1 MKRPGRHTLR
11 LTAASAAIA
20 AALLCLSYL
29 FNSLPY
35 SFGGDVSAQVWTERI
50 GFIFNGRR
58 NHLPDSIAL
67 VNVAYDKT
75 LVDYDGRLYNTIP
88 GDNRRAPSGR
98 IALTDR
104 RKLLDFLKA
113 AKDGGYKYIMLDV
126 RFDDDIESDSV
137 SLALF
142 DLIGSMDRIVFAIHE
157 GSDPV
162 ADAPLDKAAFGD
174 YNITAFESNAV
185 KYPIIHGGRPSMAA
199 AMYSALNGGRI
210 STFGPLT
217 FDGSALCM
225 SSLFLDYPV
234 RVFDRAVESDGL
246 MPADYYYMNLGV
258 DLLAGPDSVARIRE
272 YVADRIVVIGDF
284 DNDVHD
290 TSIGQLA
297 GSLINLNAYISL
309 SQGRHKISWLY
320 TALLFVI
327 YFVIALSLI
336 KHQSPVDMIPALRR
350 RKSTALRFLFSLV
363 GFSVVLSL
371 LSLLLYLAAG
381 IIYSIVLPSLYFSLI
396 SLWIEKRKLLSES
409 PQ

>member
-1 MKRPGRHTLR
+1 MKLPGRHTLR

-20 AALLCLSYL
+20 AVLLCLSYL

-50 GFIFNGRR
+50 GFIFNGRS

-75 LVDYDGRLYNTIP
+75 LVDYDGRLYSAP

-113 AKDGGYKYIMLDV
+113 AKGADYKYIMLDV

-142 DLIGSMDRIVFAIHE
+142 GLIGSMERIAFAVHE

-185 KYPIIHGGRPSMAA
+185 KYPIVHGERPSMAA
-199 AMYSALNGGRI
+199 AMYSALDGGRI

-217 FDGSALCM
+217 FDRGALCLR
-225 SSLFLDYPV
+225 SLFLDYPV

-258 DLLAGPDSVARIRE
+258 DLLADPDSIARIRD
-272 YVADRIVVIGDF
+272 YVDGRIVVIGDF

-309 SQGRHKISWLY
+309 SQGRHKISWPY
-320 TALLFVI
+320 VVMLFAI
-327 YFVIALSLI
+327 YSLIALCLI
-336 KHQSPVDMIPALRR
+336 KRQSPVDMIPALRR

-396 SLWIEKRKLLSES
+396 SLWIEKRKLLSGS

>member
-1 MKRPGRHTLR
+1 MKRPDRNTLI
-11 LTAASAAIA
+11 LTGSAAA
-20 AALLCLSYL
+20 VAVMLLCLSYL

-142 DLIGSMDRIVFAIHE
+142 DLIGSMDRIAFAVHE

-162 ADAPLDKAAFGD
+162 ADVPADKAAFGD

-185 KYPIIHGGRPSMAA
+185 KYPIVHGDRPSMAS

-225 SSLFLDYPV
+225 RSLFLDYPV
-234 RVFDRAVESDGL
+234 RVFDRAVETDGL
-246 MPADYYYMNLGV
+246 MPADYYYLNLGV
-258 DLLAGPDSVARIRE
+258 DLLADPDSVDRIRE

-336 KHQSPVDMIPALRR
+336 KHQSPIDMIPALRR

-371 LSLLLYLAAG
+371 LSLLIYLTAG
-381 IIYSIVLPSLYFSLI
+381 IIYSIVMPSLYFSLI
-396 SLWIEKRKLLSES
+396 SLWIEKRKLLSGS
-409 PQ
+409 RP

>member
-1 MKRPGRHTLR
+1 MKRPGRHTIR

-35 SFGGDVSAQVWTERI
+35 SFGGDVSAQVWAERI

-75 LVDYDGRLYNTIP
+75 LADYDGRLYSTP

-113 AKDGGYKYIMLDV
+113 AKNSRYRYIMLDV

-142 DLIGSMDRIVFAIHE
+142 GLIGSMERIVFAVHE

-185 KYPIIHGGRPSMAA
+185 KYPIVHGDRPSMAS
-199 AMYSALNGGRI
+199 AMYSDLNGGRI
-210 STFGPLT
+210 TTFGPLT
-217 FDGSALCM
+217 FDRGALCLR
-225 SSLFLDYPV
+225 SLFLDYPV

-258 DLLAGPDSVARIRE
+258 DLLAGPDSVARIRD
-272 YVADRIVVIGDF
+272 YVDGRIVVIGDF

-309 SQGRHKISWLY
+309 SQGRHKISWPYVVMLFAIY
-320 TALLFVI
+320 AL
-327 YFVIALSLI
+327 IALCLI
-336 KHQSPVDMIPALRR
+336 KRQSPVDMIPALRR

>member
-20 AALLCLSYL
+20 AVLLCLSYL

-35 SFGGDVSAQVWTERI
+35 SFGGDVSAQVWAERI

-75 LVDYDGRLYNTIP
+75 LVDYDGRLYSTP

-113 AKDGGYKYIMLDV
+113 AKNSRYRYIMIDV

-142 DLIGSMDRIVFAIHE
+142 DLIGSMERIAFAVHE

-174 YNITAFESNAV
+174 YKITAFESNAV
-185 KYPIIHGGRPSMAA
+185 KYPIIHGERPSMAA
-199 AMYSALNGGRI
+199 AMYSALDGGRI

-217 FDGSALCM
+217 FDRGALCLR
-225 SSLFLDYPV
+225 SLFLDYPV

-258 DLLAGPDSVARIRE
+258 DLLAGPDSVARIRD
-272 YVADRIVVIGDF
+272 YVDGRIVVIGDF

-309 SQGRHKISWLY
+309 SQGRHKISWPYVVMLFAIY
-320 TALLFVI
+320 AL
-327 YFVIALSLI
+327 IALCLI
-336 KHQSPVDMIPALRR
+336 KRQSPVDMIPALRR
-350 RKSTALRFLFSLV
+350 RRSTALRFLFSLV

-396 SLWIEKRKLLSES
+396 SLWIEKRKLLSGS

>member
-20 AALLCLSYL
+20 AVLLCLSYL

-75 LVDYDGRLYNTIP
+75 LVDYDGRLYSTP

-113 AKDGGYKYIMLDV
+113 AKNSDYRYIMLDV

-142 DLIGSMDRIVFAIHE
+142 DLIGSMERIVFAVHE

-162 ADAPLDKAAFGD
+162 ADAPLAKAAFGD
-174 YNITAFESNAV
+174 YNITAFGSNAV
-185 KYPIIHGGRPSMAA
+185 KYPIVHGDRPSMAS
-199 AMYSALNGGRI
+199 AMYSDLNGGSI

-217 FDGSALCM
+217 FDRGALCLR
-225 SSLFLDYPV
+225 SLFLDYPV
-234 RVFDRAVESDGL
+234 RVFDRAVESNGL

-258 DLLAGPDSVARIRE
+258 DLLAGPDSIARIRD
-272 YVADRIVVIGDF
+272 YVDGRIVVIGDF

-309 SQGRHKISWLY
+309 SQGRHKISWPY
-320 TALLFVI
+320 VVMLFAI
-327 YFVIALSLI
+327 YSLIALCLI
-336 KHQSPVDMIPALRR
+336 KRQSPVDMIPALRR

-396 SLWIEKRKLLSES
+396 SLWIEKRKLLSGS

>member
-1 MKRPGRHTLR
+1 MKRPDRNTLI
-11 LTAASAAIA
+11 LTGSAAA
-20 AALLCLSYL
+20 VAVVLLCLSYL

-142 DLIGSMDRIVFAIHE
+142 DLIGSMDRIAFAVHE

-185 KYPIIHGGRPSMAA
+185 KYPIIHGDRPSMAA

-225 SSLFLDYPV
+225 RSLFLDYPV
-234 RVFDRAVESDGL
+234 RVFDRAVETDGL
-246 MPADYYYMNLGV
+246 MPADYYYLNLGV
-258 DLLAGPDSVARIRE
+258 DLLADPDSVDRIRE

-336 KHQSPVDMIPALRR
+336 KHQSPIDMIPALRR

-371 LSLLLYLAAG
+371 LSLLIYLTAG
-381 IIYSIVLPSLYFSLI
+381 IIYSIVMPSLYFSLI
-396 SLWIEKRKLLSES
+396 SLWIEKRKLLSGS
-409 PQ
+409 RP

>member
-1 MKRPGRHTLR
+1 MKLPGRHTLR

-20 AALLCLSYL
+20 AVLLCLSYL

-50 GFIFNGRR
+50 GFIFNGRS

-67 VNVAYDKT
+67 INVAYDKT
-75 LVDYDGRLYNTIP
+75 LVDYDGRLYSTP

-113 AKDGGYKYIMLDV
+113 AKNSRYRYIMLDV

-142 DLIGSMDRIVFAIHE
+142 GLIGSMERIAFAVHE

-185 KYPIIHGGRPSMAA
+185 KYPIVHGGRPSMAA
-199 AMYSALNGGRI
+199 AMYSALNGGSI

-217 FDGSALCM
+217 FDRGALCLR
-225 SSLFLDYPV
+225 SLFLDYPV

-258 DLLAGPDSVARIRE
+258 DLLAGPDSVARIRD
-272 YVADRIVVIGDF
+272 YVDGRIVVIGDF

-309 SQGRHKISWLY
+309 SQGRHKISWPY
-320 TALLFVI
+320 VVMLFAI
-327 YFVIALSLI
+327 YSLIALCLI
-336 KHQSPVDMIPALRR
+336 KRQSPVDMIPALRR

-396 SLWIEKRKLLSES
+396 SLWIEKRKLLSGS

>member
-1 MKRPGRHTLR
+1 MKLPGRHTLR

-20 AALLCLSYL
+20 AVLLCLSYL

-50 GFIFNGRR
+50 GFIFNGRS

-67 VNVAYDKT
+67 INVAYDKT
-75 LVDYDGRLYNTIP
+75 LVDYDGRLYSTP

-113 AKDGGYKYIMLDV
+113 AKVADYKYIMLDV

-142 DLIGSMDRIVFAIHE
+142 DLIGSMERIAFAVHE

-162 ADAPLDKAAFGD
+162 ADAPLDKAAYGD

-185 KYPIIHGGRPSMAA
+185 KYPIVHGERPSMAA
-199 AMYSALNGGRI
+199 AMYSALDGGRI

-217 FDGSALCM
+217 FDRGALCLR
-225 SSLFLDYPV
+225 SLFLDYPV

-258 DLLAGPDSVARIRE
+258 DLLADPDSVARIRD
-272 YVADRIVVIGDF
+272 YVDGRIVVIGDF

-309 SQGRHKISWLY
+309 SQGRHKISWPY
-320 TALLFVI
+320 VVMLFAI
-327 YFVIALSLI
+327 YSLIALCLI
-336 KHQSPVDMIPALRR
+336 KRQSPVDMIPALRR

-396 SLWIEKRKLLSES
+396 SLWIEKRKLLSGS

>member
-1 MKRPGRHTLR
+1 MKRPGRHTIR

-35 SFGGDVSAQVWTERI
+35 SFGGDVSAQVWAERI
-50 GFIFNGRR
+50 GFIFNGRS

-75 LVDYDGRLYNTIP
+75 LVDYDGRLYSAP

-113 AKDGGYKYIMLDV
+113 AKGADYKYIMLDV

-142 DLIGSMDRIVFAIHE
+142 GLIGSMERIAFAVHE

-162 ADAPLDKAAFGD
+162 ADAPLDKAAYGD

-185 KYPIIHGGRPSMAA
+185 KYPIVHGERPSMAA
-199 AMYSALNGGRI
+199 AMYSALDGGRI

-217 FDGSALCM
+217 FDRGALCLH
-225 SSLFLDYPV
+225 SLFLDYPV

-258 DLLAGPDSVARIRE
+258 DLLADPDSIARIRD
-272 YVADRIVVIGDF
+272 YVDGRIVVIGDF

-309 SQGRHKISWLY
+309 SQGRHKISWPY
-320 TALLFVI
+320 VVMLFAI
-327 YFVIALSLI
+327 YSLIALCLI
-336 KHQSPVDMIPALRR
+336 KRQSPVDMIPALRR

-381 IIYSIVLPSLYFSLI
+381 IIYSIVLPSLYLSLI
-396 SLWIEKRKLLSES
+396 SLWIEKRKLLSGS

>member
-35 SFGGDVSAQVWTERI
+35 SFGGDVSAQVWAERI

-75 LVDYDGRLYNTIP
+75 LVDYDGRLYSTP

-113 AKDGGYKYIMLDV
+113 AKGAGYKYIMLDV

-142 DLIGSMDRIVFAIHE
+142 GLIGSMERIVFAVHE

-162 ADAPLDKAAFGD
+162 ADAPAAKAAFGD

-185 KYPIIHGGRPSMAA
+185 KYPIVHGDRPSMAS
-199 AMYSALNGGRI
+199 AMYSDLNGGRI
-210 STFGPLT
+210 TTFGPLT
-217 FDGSALCM
+217 FDRGALCLR
-225 SSLFLDYPV
+225 SLFLDYPV

-258 DLLAGPDSVARIRE
+258 DLLAGPDSIARIRD
-272 YVADRIVVIGDF
+272 YVGGRIVVIGDF

-309 SQGRHKISWLY
+309 SQGRHKISWPYVVMLFAIY
-320 TALLFVI
+320 AL
-327 YFVIALSLI
+327 IALCLI
-336 KHQSPVDMIPALRR
+336 KRQSPVDMIPALRR

-371 LSLLLYLAAG
+371 LSLLLYLTAG

>member
-1 MKRPGRHTLR
+1 MKRPDRHTLI
-11 LTAASAAIA
+11 LTGSAAA
-20 AALLCLSYL
+20 VAVVLLCLSYL

-126 RFDDDIESDSV
+126 RFDDDIVSDSV

-142 DLIGSMDRIVFAIHE
+142 DLIGSMDRIAFAVHE

-185 KYPIIHGGRPSMAA
+185 KYPIIHGDRPSMAA

-225 SSLFLDYPV
+225 RSLFLDYPV
-234 RVFDRAVESDGL
+234 RVFDRAVETDGL
-246 MPADYYYMNLGV
+246 MPADYYYLNLGV
-258 DLLAGPDSVARIRE
+258 DLLADPDSVDRIRE

-336 KHQSPVDMIPALRR
+336 KHQSPIDMIPALRR

-371 LSLLLYLAAG
+371 LSLLIYLTAG
-381 IIYSIVLPSLYFSLI
+381 IIYSIVMPSLYFSLI
-396 SLWIEKRKLLSES
+396 SLWIEKRKLLSGS
-409 PQ
+409 RP

>member
-1 MKRPGRHTLR
+1 MKRPDRHTLI
-11 LTAASAAIA
+11 LTGSAAA
-20 AALLCLSYL
+20 VAVVLLCLSYL
-29 FNSLPY
+29 FNSMPY

-88 GDNRRAPSGR
+88 GDHRRAPSGR

-142 DLIGSMDRIVFAIHE
+142 DLIGSMDRIAFAVHE

-162 ADAPLDKAAFGD
+162 ADAPLEKAAFGD

-185 KYPIIHGGRPSMAA
+185 KYPIIHGDRPSMAA

-225 SSLFLDYPV
+225 RSLFLDYPV
-234 RVFDRAVESDGL
+234 RVFDRALETDGL
-246 MPADYYYMNLGV
+246 MPADYYYLNLGV
-258 DLLAGPDSVARIRE
+258 DLLADPDSVARIRE

-336 KHQSPVDMIPALRR
+336 KHQSPIDMIPALRR

-371 LSLLLYLAAG
+371 LSLLLYLTAG

-396 SLWIEKRKLLSES
+396 SLWIEKRKLLSGS
-409 PQ
+409 RP

>member
-35 SFGGDVSAQVWTERI
+35 SFGGDVSAQVWAERI

-75 LVDYDGRLYNTIP
+75 LVDYDGRLYSTP

-113 AKDGGYKYIMLDV
+113 VKGAGYKYIMLDV

-142 DLIGSMDRIVFAIHE
+142 GLIGSMERIVFAVHE

-162 ADAPLDKAAFGD
+162 ADAPPAKAAFGD

-185 KYPIIHGGRPSMAA
+185 KYPIVHGDRPSMAS
-199 AMYSALNGGRI
+199 AMYSDLNGGRI
-210 STFGPLT
+210 TTFGPLT
-217 FDGSALCM
+217 FDRGVLCLR
-225 SSLFLDYPV
+225 SLFLDYPV

-258 DLLAGPDSVARIRE
+258 DLLAGPDSVARIRD
-272 YVADRIVVIGDF
+272 YVGGRIVVIGDF

-309 SQGRHKISWLY
+309 SQGRHKISWPYVVMLFAIY
-320 TALLFVI
+320 AL
-327 YFVIALSLI
+327 IALCLI
-336 KHQSPVDMIPALRR
+336 KRQSPVDMIPALRR

-371 LSLLLYLAAG
+371 LSLLLYLTAG

>member
-1 MKRPGRHTLR
+1 MKRPDRHTLI
-11 LTAASAAIA
+11 LTGSAAA
-20 AALLCLSYL
+20 VAVVLLCLSYL
-29 FNSLPY
+29 FNSMPY

-113 AKDGGYKYIMLDV
+113 AKNGGYKYIMLDV
-126 RFDDDIESDSV
+126 RFDDDIVSDSV

-142 DLIGSMDRIVFAIHE
+142 DLIGSMDRIAFAVHE

-185 KYPIIHGGRPSMAA
+185 KYPIIHGDRPSMAA

-225 SSLFLDYPV
+225 RSLFLDYPV
-234 RVFDRAVESDGL
+234 RVFDRALETDGL
-246 MPADYYYMNLGV
+246 MPAGYYYLNLGV
-258 DLLAGPDSVARIRE
+258 DLLADPDSVARIRE

-336 KHQSPVDMIPALRR
+336 KHQSPIDMIPALRR

-371 LSLLLYLAAG
+371 LSLLIYLTAG
-381 IIYSIVLPSLYFSLI
+381 IIYSIVMPSLYFSLI
-396 SLWIEKRKLLSES
+396 SLWIEKRKLLSGS
-409 PQ
+409 RP

>member
-142 DLIGSMDRIVFAIHE
+142 DLIGSMDRIVFAVHE

-174 YNITAFESNAV
+174 YKITAFESNAV
-185 KYPIIHGGRPSMAA
+185 KYPIIHGDRPSMAS

-217 FDGSALCM
+217 FDGSALSM
-225 SSLFLDYPV
+225 RSLFLDYPV
-234 RVFDRAVESDGL
+234 RVFDRAVETDGL
-246 MPADYYYMNLGV
+246 MPADYYYLNLGV
-258 DLLAGPDSVARIRE
+258 DLLADPDSVARIRE

-309 SQGRHKISWLY
+309 SQGRHKISCLY

-371 LSLLLYLAAG
+371 LSLLLYLAAA

>member
-1 MKRPGRHTLR
+1 MKRPGRHTIR

-35 SFGGDVSAQVWTERI
+35 SFGGDVSAQVWAERI

-75 LVDYDGRLYNTIP
+75 LVDYDGRLYSTP

-113 AKDGGYKYIMLDV
+113 AKGAGYKYIMLDV

-142 DLIGSMDRIVFAIHE
+142 GLISSMERIVFAVHE

-162 ADAPLDKAAFGD
+162 ADAPAAKAAFGD

-185 KYPIIHGGRPSMAA
+185 KYPIVHGDRPSMAS
-199 AMYSALNGGRI
+199 AMYSDLNGGRI
-210 STFGPLT
+210 TTFGPLT
-217 FDGSALCM
+217 FDRGALCLR
-225 SSLFLDYPV
+225 SLFLDYPV

-258 DLLAGPDSVARIRE
+258 DLLAGPDSVARIRD
-272 YVADRIVVIGDF
+272 YVDGRIVVIGDF

-309 SQGRHKISWLY
+309 SQGRHKISWPYVVMLFAIY
-320 TALLFVI
+320 AL
-327 YFVIALSLI
+327 IALCLI
-336 KHQSPVDMIPALRR
+336 KRQSPVDMIPALRR

-396 SLWIEKRKLLSES
+396 SLWIEKRKLLSGS

>member
-1 MKRPGRHTLR
+1 MKRPCRHTLR

-75 LVDYDGRLYNTIP
+75 LVDYDGRLYSTP

-113 AKDGGYKYIMLDV
+113 AKGAGYKYIMLDV

-142 DLIGSMDRIVFAIHE
+142 DLIGSMERIAFAVHE

-174 YNITAFESNAV
+174 YKITAFESNAV
-185 KYPIIHGGRPSMAA
+185 KYPIIHGERPSMAA
-199 AMYSALNGGRI
+199 AMYSALDGGRI

-217 FDGSALCM
+217 FDRGALCLR
-225 SSLFLDYPV
+225 SLFLDYPV
-234 RVFDRAVESDGL
+234 RVFDRAVETDGL
-246 MPADYYYMNLGV
+246 MPADYYYLNLGV
-258 DLLAGPDSVARIRE
+258 DLLADPDSVARIRD
-272 YVADRIVVIGDF
+272 YVDGRIVVIGDF

-336 KHQSPVDMIPALRR
+336 KHQSPIDMIPALRR

>member
-1 MKRPGRHTLR
+1 MKRPDRHTLI
-11 LTAASAAIA
+11 LTGSAAA
-20 AALLCLSYL
+20 VAVVLLCLSYL
-29 FNSLPY
+29 FNSMPY

-50 GFIFNGRR
+50 GFIFNSRR

-113 AKDGGYKYIMLDV
+113 AKNGGYKYIMLDV

-142 DLIGSMDRIVFAIHE
+142 DLIGSMDRIAFAVHE

-162 ADAPLDKAAFGD
+162 ADAPLEKAAFGD

-185 KYPIIHGGRPSMAA
+185 KYPIIHGDRPSMAA

-225 SSLFLDYPV
+225 RSLFLDYPV
-234 RVFDRAVESDGL
+234 RVFDRALETDGL
-246 MPADYYYMNLGV
+246 MPADYYYLNLGV
-258 DLLAGPDSVARIRE
+258 DLLADPDSVARIRE

-336 KHQSPVDMIPALRR
+336 KHQSPIDMIPALRR

-371 LSLLLYLAAG
+371 LSLLIYLTAG
-381 IIYSIVLPSLYFSLI
+381 IIYSIVMPSLYFSLI
-396 SLWIEKRKLLSES
+396 SLWIEKCKLLSGS
-409 PQ
+409 RP

>member
-20 AALLCLSYL
+20 AVLLCLSYL

-35 SFGGDVSAQVWTERI
+35 SFGGDVSAQVWAERI

-75 LVDYDGRLYNTIP
+75 LVDYDGRLYSSP

-104 RKLLDFLKA
+104 RKLFDFLKA
-113 AKDGGYKYIMLDV
+113 AKNSRYRYIMLDV

-142 DLIGSMDRIVFAIHE
+142 GLIGSMERIAFAVHE

-162 ADAPLDKAAFGD
+162 ADAPAAKAAFGD

-185 KYPIIHGGRPSMAA
+185 KYPIVHGDRPSMAS
-199 AMYSALNGGRI
+199 AMYSDLNGGRI
-210 STFGPLT
+210 TTFGPLT
-217 FDGSALCM
+217 FDRGALCLR
-225 SSLFLDYPV
+225 SLFLDYPV

-258 DLLAGPDSVARIRE
+258 DLLAGPDSVARIRD
-272 YVADRIVVIGDF
+272 YVDGRIVVIGDF

-309 SQGRHKISWLY
+309 SQGRHKISWPYVVMLFAIY
-320 TALLFVI
+320 AL
-327 YFVIALSLI
+327 IALCLI
-336 KHQSPVDMIPALRR
+336 KRQSPVDMIPALRR

>member
-1 MKRPGRHTLR
+1 MKLPGRHTLR

-20 AALLCLSYL
+20 AVLLCLSYL

-50 GFIFNGRR
+50 GFIFNGRS

-75 LVDYDGRLYNTIP
+75 LVDYDGRLYSTP

-113 AKDGGYKYIMLDV
+113 AKGADYKYIMLDV
-126 RFDDDIESDSV
+126 RFDDNIESDSV

-142 DLIGSMDRIVFAIHE
+142 GLIGSMERIAFAVHE

-185 KYPIIHGGRPSMAA
+185 KYPIVHGGRPSMAA
-199 AMYSALNGGRI
+199 AMYSALDGGSF

-217 FDGSALCM
+217 FDRGALCLR
-225 SSLFLDYPV
+225 SLFLDYPV

-258 DLLAGPDSVARIRE
+258 DLLADPDSIARIRD
-272 YVADRIVVIGDF
+272 YVDGRIVVIGDF

-309 SQGRHKISWLY
+309 SQGRHKISWPY
-320 TALLFVI
+320 VVMLFAI
-327 YFVIALSLI
+327 YSLIALCLI
-336 KHQSPVDMIPALRR
+336 KRQSPVDMIPALRR

-396 SLWIEKRKLLSES
+396 SLWIEKRKLLSGS

>member
-20 AALLCLSYL
+20 AVLLCLSYL

-35 SFGGDVSAQVWTERI
+35 SFGGDVSAQVWAERI

-75 LVDYDGRLYNTIP
+75 LVDYDGRLYSTP

-113 AKDGGYKYIMLDV
+113 AKNSRYRYIMLDV

-142 DLIGSMDRIVFAIHE
+142 DLIGSMERIAFAVHE

-199 AMYSALNGGRI
+199 AMYSALDGGSI

-217 FDGSALCM
+217 FDRGALCLR
-225 SSLFLDYPV
+225 SLFLDYPV
-234 RVFDRAVESDGL
+234 RVFDRAIESNGL

-258 DLLAGPDSVARIRE
+258 DLLAGPDSVARIRD
-272 YVADRIVVIGDF
+272 YVDGRIVVIGDF

-309 SQGRHKISWLY
+309 SQGRHKISWPYVVMLFAIY
-320 TALLFVI
+320 AL
-327 YFVIALSLI
+327 IALCLI
-336 KHQSPVDMIPALRR
+336 KRQSPVDMIPALRR

-371 LSLLLYLAAG
+371 LSLLLYLAAA

-396 SLWIEKRKLLSES
+396 SLWIEKRKLLSGS

>member
-1 MKRPGRHTLR
+1 MKLPGRHTLR

-20 AALLCLSYL
+20 AVLLCLSYL

-50 GFIFNGRR
+50 GFIFNGRS

-75 LVDYDGRLYNTIP
+75 LVDYDGRLYSTP

-113 AKDGGYKYIMLDV
+113 AKGADYKYIMLDV

-142 DLIGSMDRIVFAIHE
+142 GLIGSMERIAFAVHE

-185 KYPIIHGGRPSMAA
+185 KYPIVHGERPSMAA
-199 AMYSALNGGRI
+199 AMYSALDGGSI

-217 FDGSALCM
+217 FDRGALCLR
-225 SSLFLDYPV
+225 SLFLDYPV

-258 DLLAGPDSVARIRE
+258 DLLADPDSIARIRD
-272 YVADRIVVIGDF
+272 YVDGRIVVIGDF

-309 SQGRHKISWLY
+309 SQGRHKISWPY
-320 TALLFVI
+320 VVMLFAI
-327 YFVIALSLI
+327 YSLIALCLI
-336 KHQSPVDMIPALRR
+336 KRQSPVDMIPALRR

-396 SLWIEKRKLLSES
+396 SLWIEKRKLLSGS

>member
-1 MKRPGRHTLR
+1 MKRPDRHTLI
-11 LTAASAAIA
+11 LTGSAAA
-20 AALLCLSYL
+20 VAVVLLCLSYL
-29 FNSLPY
+29 FNSMPY

-113 AKDGGYKYIMLDV
+113 AKNGGYKYIMLDV

-142 DLIGSMDRIVFAIHE
+142 DLIGSMDRIAFAVHE

-162 ADAPLDKAAFGD
+162 ADAPLEKAAFGD

-185 KYPIIHGGRPSMAA
+185 KYPIIHGDRPSMAA

-225 SSLFLDYPV
+225 RSLFLDYPV
-234 RVFDRAVESDGL
+234 RVFDRALETDGL
-246 MPADYYYMNLGV
+246 MPADYYYLNLGV
-258 DLLAGPDSVARIRE
+258 DLLADPDSVARIRE

-336 KHQSPVDMIPALRR
+336 KHQSPIDMIPALRR

-371 LSLLLYLAAG
+371 LSLLIYLTAG
-381 IIYSIVLPSLYFSLI
+381 IIYSIVMPSLYFSLI
-396 SLWIEKRKLLSES
+396 SLWIEKCKLLSGS
-409 PQ
+409 RP

>member
-1 MKRPGRHTLR
+1 MKRPGRHTIR

-35 SFGGDVSAQVWTERI
+35 SFGGDVSAQVWAERI

-75 LVDYDGRLYNTIP
+75 LVDYDGRLYSTP
-88 GDNRRAPSGR
+88 ADNRRAPSGR

-113 AKDGGYKYIMLDV
+113 AKNSRYRYIMLDV

-142 DLIGSMDRIVFAIHE
+142 GLIGSMERIVFAIHE

-185 KYPIIHGGRPSMAA
+185 KYPIVHGDRPSMAS
-199 AMYSALNGGRI
+199 AMYSDLNGGSI
-210 STFGPLT
+210 TTFGPLT
-217 FDGSALCM
+217 FDRGALCLR
-225 SSLFLDYPV
+225 SLFLDYPV

-258 DLLAGPDSVARIRE
+258 DLLAGPDSVARIRD
-272 YVADRIVVIGDF
+272 YVDGRIVVIGDF

-309 SQGRHKISWLY
+309 SQGRHKISWPYVVMLFAIY
-320 TALLFVI
+320 AL
-327 YFVIALSLI
+327 IALCLI
-336 KHQSPVDMIPALRR
+336 KRQSPVDMIPALRR

-396 SLWIEKRKLLSES
+396 SLWIEKRKLLSGS

>member
-35 SFGGDVSAQVWTERI
+35 SFGGDVSAQVWAERI

-75 LVDYDGRLYNTIP
+75 LVDYDGRLYSTP

-113 AKDGGYKYIMLDV
+113 AKGAGYKYIMLDV
-126 RFDDDIESDSV
+126 RFDDDIVSDSV

-142 DLIGSMDRIVFAIHE
+142 DLIGSMERSAFAVHE

-162 ADAPLDKAAFGD
+162 ADVPADKAAFGD

-185 KYPIIHGGRPSMAA
+185 KYPIVHGDRLSMAS

-225 SSLFLDYPV
+225 RSLFLDYPV
-234 RVFDRAVESDGL
+234 RVFDRAVETDGL
-246 MPADYYYMNLGV
+246 MPADYYYLNLGV
-258 DLLAGPDSVARIRE
+258 DLLADPDSVARIRD
-272 YVADRIVVIGDF
+272 YVDGRIVVIGDF

-309 SQGRHKISWLY
+309 SQGRHKISWPYVVMLFAIY
-320 TALLFVI
+320 AL
-327 YFVIALSLI
+327 IALCLI
-336 KHQSPVDMIPALRR
+336 KRQSPVDMIPALRR

-371 LSLLLYLAAG
+371 LSLLLYLAAA

>member
-1 MKRPGRHTLR
+1 MKLPVRHIIKPVVT
-11 LTAASAAIA
+11 SGAIA
-20 AALLCLSYL
+20 AVLLCLSYL

-35 SFGGDVSAQVWTERI
+35 SFGGDVSAQVWAERI

-75 LVDYDGRLYNTIP
+75 LVDYDGRLYNTP
-88 GDNRRAPSGR
+88 GDNRRAPSGK

-113 AKDGGYKYIMLDV
+113 AKTGGYRYIMLDV

-137 SLALF
+137 SVALF
-142 DLIGSMDRIVFAIHE
+142 DLIGSMDRISFAVHE
-157 GSDPV
+157 SSPHV
-162 ADAPLDKAAFGD
+162 PEAPDNKAAYGD

-185 KYPIIHGGRPSMAA
+185 KYPIVHGDRPSIAA
-199 AMYSALNGGRI
+199 AMYSVLDGGRI

-217 FDGSALCM
+217 FDGGTLCLR
-225 SSLFLDYPV
+225 SLFLDFPV

-246 MPADYYYMNLGV
+246 MPADYYYLNLGV
-258 DLLAGPDSVARIRE
+258 DLLAGPDSVARIRD
-272 YVADRIVVIGDF
+272 YVTDRIVVVGDF

-290 TSIGQLA
+290 TSIGRLA

-309 SQGRHKISWLY
+309 SEGRHKISWLY
-320 TALLFVI
+320 TTLLFVI
-327 YFVIALSLI
+327 YSLIALSLI
-336 KHQSPVDMIPALRR
+336 KRQSPIDMIPALRR
-350 RKSTALRFLFSLV
+350 RKSTTMRFLFSLV

-371 LSLLLYLAAG
+371 LSLLLYLTGG

-396 SLWIEKRKLLSES
+396 SLWIEKRKLLSGS
-409 PQ
+409 RQ

>member
-1 MKRPGRHTLR
+1 
-11 LTAASAAIA
+11 
-20 AALLCLSYL
+20 
-29 FNSLPY
+29 
-35 SFGGDVSAQVWTERI
+35 
-50 GFIFNGRR
+50 
-58 NHLPDSIAL
+58 
-67 VNVAYDKT
+67 
-75 LVDYDGRLYNTIP
+75 
-88 GDNRRAPSGR
+88 
-98 IALTDR
+98 
-104 RKLLDFLKA
+104 
-113 AKDGGYKYIMLDV
+113 MLDV

-142 DLIGSMDRIVFAIHE
+142 GLIGSMERIVFAVHE

-174 YNITAFESNAV
+174 YNMTAFESNAV
-185 KYPIIHGGRPSMAA
+185 KYPIVHGDRPSMAS
-199 AMYSALNGGRI
+199 AMYSDLNGGRI

-217 FDGSALCM
+217 FDRGALCLR
-225 SSLFLDYPV
+225 SLFLDYPV

-258 DLLAGPDSVARIRE
+258 DLLAGPDSVARIRD
-272 YVADRIVVIGDF
+272 YVDGRIVVIGDF

-309 SQGRHKISWLY
+309 SQGRHKISWPYVVMLFAIY
-320 TALLFVI
+320 AL
-327 YFVIALSLI
+327 IALCLI
-336 KHQSPVDMIPALRR
+336 KRQSPVDMIPALRR

-396 SLWIEKRKLLSES
+396 SLWIEKRKLLSGS

>member
-1 MKRPGRHTLR
+1 MKRPCRHTLR

-20 AALLCLSYL
+20 AVLLCLSYL

-75 LVDYDGRLYNTIP
+75 LVDYDGRLYSTP

-113 AKDGGYKYIMLDV
+113 AKNSRYRYIMLDV

-142 DLIGSMDRIVFAIHE
+142 DLIGSMERIAFAVHE

-199 AMYSALNGGRI
+199 AMYSALDGGSI

-217 FDGSALCM
+217 FDRGALCLR
-225 SSLFLDYPV
+225 SLFLDYPV
-234 RVFDRAVESDGL
+234 RVFDRAVESNGL

-258 DLLAGPDSVARIRE
+258 DLLAGPDSVARIRD
-272 YVADRIVVIGDF
+272 YVDGRIVVIGDF

-309 SQGRHKISWLY
+309 SQGRHKISWPYVVMLFAIY
-320 TALLFVI
+320 AL
-327 YFVIALSLI
+327 IALCLI
-336 KHQSPVDMIPALRR
+336 KRQSPVDMIPALRR

-371 LSLLLYLAAG
+371 LSLLLYLAAA

-396 SLWIEKRKLLSES
+396 SLWIEKRKLLSGS

>member
-1 MKRPGRHTLR
+1 MKLPGRHTLR

-20 AALLCLSYL
+20 AVLLCLSYL

-50 GFIFNGRR
+50 GFIFNGRS

-67 VNVAYDKT
+67 INVAYDKT
-75 LVDYDGRLYNTIP
+75 LVDYDGRLYSTP

-113 AKDGGYKYIMLDV
+113 AKGADYKYIMLDV

-142 DLIGSMDRIVFAIHE
+142 GLIGSMERIAFAVHE

-185 KYPIIHGGRPSMAA
+185 KYPIVHGGRPSMAA
-199 AMYSALNGGRI
+199 AMYSDLNGGRI
-210 STFGPLT
+210 TTFGPLT
-217 FDGSALCM
+217 FDRDALCLR
-225 SSLFLDYPV
+225 SLFLDYPV

-258 DLLAGPDSVARIRE
+258 DLLAGPDSVARIRD
-272 YVADRIVVIGDF
+272 YVDGRIVVIGDF

-320 TALLFVI
+320 VVMLFAI
-327 YFVIALSLI
+327 YSLIALCLI
-336 KHQSPVDMIPALRR
+336 KRQSPVDMIPALRR

-371 LSLLLYLAAG
+371 LSLLLYLTAG

>member
-1 MKRPGRHTLR
+1 MKRPDRHTLI
-11 LTAASAAIA
+11 LTGSAAA
-20 AALLCLSYL
+20 VAVVLLCLSYL
-29 FNSLPY
+29 FNSMPY

-98 IALTDR
+98 IVLTDR

-113 AKDGGYKYIMLDV
+113 AKNGGYKYIMLDV

-142 DLIGSMDRIVFAIHE
+142 DLIGSMDRIAFAVHE

-162 ADAPLDKAAFGD
+162 ADAPLEKAAFGD

-185 KYPIIHGGRPSMAA
+185 KYPIIHGDRPSMAA

-225 SSLFLDYPV
+225 RSLFLDYPV
-234 RVFDRAVESDGL
+234 RVFDRALETDGL
-246 MPADYYYMNLGV
+246 MPADYYYLNLGV
-258 DLLAGPDSVARIRE
+258 DLLADPDSVARIRE

-336 KHQSPVDMIPALRR
+336 KHQSPIDMIPALRR

-371 LSLLLYLAAG
+371 LSLLIYLTAG
-381 IIYSIVLPSLYFSLI
+381 IIYSIVMPSLYFSLI
-396 SLWIEKRKLLSES
+396 SLWIEKCKLLSGS
-409 PQ
+409 RP

>member
-35 SFGGDVSAQVWTERI
+35 SFGGDVSAQVWAERI

-75 LVDYDGRLYNTIP
+75 FVDYDGRLYSTP

-113 AKDGGYKYIMLDV
+113 AKNSRYRYIMLDV

-142 DLIGSMDRIVFAIHE
+142 GLIGSMERIVFAVHE

-185 KYPIIHGGRPSMAA
+185 KYPIVHGDRPSMAS
-199 AMYSALNGGRI
+199 AMYSDLNGGRI
-210 STFGPLT
+210 TTFGPLT
-217 FDGSALCM
+217 FDRGALCLR
-225 SSLFLDYPV
+225 SLFLDYPV

-258 DLLAGPDSVARIRE
+258 DLLAGPDSVARIGD
-272 YVADRIVVIGDF
+272 YVDGRIVVIGDF

-309 SQGRHKISWLY
+309 SQGRHKISWPYVVMLFAIY
-320 TALLFVI
+320 AL
-327 YFVIALSLI
+327 IALCLI
-336 KHQSPVDMIPALRR
+336 KRQSPVDMIPALRR

>member
-1 MKRPGRHTLR
+1 MKRPDRHTLI
-11 LTAASAAIA
+11 LTGSAAA
-20 AALLCLSYL
+20 VAVVLLCLSYL
-29 FNSLPY
+29 FNSMPY

-113 AKDGGYKYIMLDV
+113 AKNGGYKYIMLDV

-142 DLIGSMDRIVFAIHE
+142 DLIGSMDRIAFAVHE

-185 KYPIIHGGRPSMAA
+185 KYPIIHGDRPSMAA

-225 SSLFLDYPV
+225 RSLFLDYPV
-234 RVFDRAVESDGL
+234 RVFDRALETDGL
-246 MPADYYYMNLGV
+246 MPADYYYLNLGV
-258 DLLAGPDSVARIRE
+258 DLLADPDSVARIRE

-336 KHQSPVDMIPALRR
+336 KHQSPIDMIPALRR

-371 LSLLLYLAAG
+371 LSLLIYLTAG
-381 IIYSIVLPSLYFSLI
+381 IIYSIVMPSLYFSLI
-396 SLWIEKRKLLSES
+396 SLWIEKRKLLSGS
-409 PQ
+409 RP

>member
-20 AALLCLSYL
+20 AVLLCLSYL

-35 SFGGDVSAQVWTERI
+35 SFGGDVSAQVWAERI

-75 LVDYDGRLYNTIP
+75 LVDYDGRLYSTP

-104 RKLLDFLKA
+104 HKLLDFLKA
-113 AKDGGYKYIMLDV
+113 AKNSRYRYIMLDV

-142 DLIGSMDRIVFAIHE
+142 DLIGSMERIAFAVHE

-199 AMYSALNGGRI
+199 AMYSALDGGSI
-210 STFGPLT
+210 TTFGPLT
-217 FDGSALCM
+217 FDRGALCLR
-225 SSLFLDYPV
+225 SLFLDYPV

-246 MPADYYYMNLGV
+246 TPADYYYMNLGV
-258 DLLAGPDSVARIRE
+258 DLLAGPDSVARIRD
-272 YVADRIVVIGDF
+272 YVDGRIVVIGDF

-309 SQGRHKISWLY
+309 SQGRHKISWPY
-320 TALLFVI
+320 VVMLFAI
-327 YFVIALSLI
+327 YSLIALCLI
-336 KHQSPVDMIPALRR
+336 KRQSPVDMIPALRR

-371 LSLLLYLAAG
+371 LSLLLYLAAA

-396 SLWIEKRKLLSES
+396 SLWIEKRKLLSGS